1 MNKVILKGRLTR
13 DPELKRTNSDIAMC
27 RFSLAVDRRYSKG
40 EERVCD
46 FIDCKAWR
54 QTAEAIAKYLTKGR
68 EMLVEGELNIE
79 KWEKDGQKRQT
90 AVVTVQ
96 SFEFCG
102 SKEDAPH
109 REQTHEEPKEEA
121 VDLSDFGEVISD
133 GDLPF

>member
-96 SFEFCG
+96 SFEFAAAR
-102 SKEDAPH
+102 EIH
-109 REQTHEEPKEEA
+109 RRRSRRTKSLKKRRLTSA
-121 VDLSDFGEVISD
+121 ILAR
-133 GDLPF
+133 

>member
-46 FIDCKAWR
+46 FIYCKAWR

-102 SKEDAPH
+102 SKGDATQK
-109 REQTHEEPKEEA
+109 EQTHDEPKEEA

-133 GDLPF
+133 GETPF